1 MAEDRLDAAEVD
13 LLPAEDDVLIGRLQ
27 AYFRGEADDFLDVE
41 VDVRGLTPFA
51 RRVIDAC
58 RRIPLGQTMSY
69 AALAAV
75 AGSPGA
81 ARAVGNIMAGNRVP
95 IIVPCHRVVGSGGSL
110 GGYSS
115 SGGLGTK
122 RRLLSLE
129 ASMK

>member
-1 MAEDRLDAAEVD
+1 
-13 LLPAEDDVLIGRLQ
+13 
-27 AYFRGEADDFLDVE
+27 
-41 VDVRGLTPFA
+41 
-51 RRVIDAC
+51 AC
-58 RRIPLGQTMSY
+58 RRIPIGQTMSY
-69 AALAAV
+69 AELAAV

-115 SGGLGTK
+115 SGGLRTK

-129 ASMK
+129 ASLK